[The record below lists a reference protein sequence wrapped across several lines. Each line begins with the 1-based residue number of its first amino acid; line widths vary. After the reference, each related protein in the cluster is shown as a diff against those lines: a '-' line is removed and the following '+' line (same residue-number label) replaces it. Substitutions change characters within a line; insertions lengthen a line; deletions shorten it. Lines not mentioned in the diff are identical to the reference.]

1 MYGCLFFRY
10 FYIIQG
16 GDSLDIRDIVDISGI
31 VLGFQLEIVISNDR
45 YSVVRTDTFIPKED
59 RPSFVEKFIL
69 SYSLGFKGKI
79 INSTGIVDGRLVDMY
94 GWYYKDTN
102 YQLFILSSNG
112 GMYVIV
118 YSLDIRDRVPDLEE
132 IVKELGGYLN

>member
-1 MYGCLFFRY
+1 M
-10 FYIIQG
+10 
-16 GDSLDIRDIVDISGI
+16 DIRDIVDISGI
-31 VLGFQLEIVISNDR
+31 VLGFQLETVISNDR
-45 YSVVRTDTFIPKED
+45 YSVVRTDTFIPREA
-59 RPSFVEKFIL
+59 RHSFVEKFIL

-79 INSTGIVDGRLVDMY
+79 INSTGIVDDKLIDMY
-94 GWYYKDTN
+94 GWYYKNTN

-132 IVKELGGYLN
+132 IIKELGGYLN

>member
-1 MYGCLFFRY
+1 M
-10 FYIIQG
+10 
-16 GDSLDIRDIVDISGI
+16 DIRDIVDISGI
-31 VLGFQLEIVISNDR
+31 VLGFQLETVISNDR
-45 YSVVRTDTFIPKED
+45 YSVVRTGTFIPREA

-79 INSTGIVDGRLVDMY
+79 INSAGIIDGKLIDMY
-94 GWYYKDTN
+94 GWYYKNTN

-132 IVKELGGYLN
+132 IIKELGGYLN

>member
-1 MYGCLFFRY
+1 M
-10 FYIIQG
+10 
-16 GDSLDIRDIVDISGI
+16 DIRDIVDISGI
-31 VLGFQLEIVISNDR
+31 VLGFQLETVISNDR
-45 YSVVRTDTFIPKED
+45 YSVVRTDTFIPKEG

-69 SYSLGFKGKI
+69 SYSLGFRGKI
-79 INSTGIVDGRLVDMY
+79 INSTGIVDGRLIDMY

-102 YQLFILSSNG
+102 YQLFILSSDG

-132 IVKELGGYLN
+132 IIKELGGYLN

>member
-1 MYGCLFFRY
+1 M
-10 FYIIQG
+10 
-16 GDSLDIRDIVDISGI
+16 DIRDIVDISGI
-31 VLGFQLEIVISNDR
+31 VLGFQLETVISNDR
-45 YSVVRTDTFIPKED
+45 YSVVRTDTFIPREA

-79 INSTGIVDGRLVDMY
+79 INSTGIVDDKLIDMY
-94 GWYYKDTN
+94 GWYYKNTN

-132 IVKELGGYLN
+132 IIKELGGYLN